1 MTHIAISEW
10 GKVPVREAAGEAGG
24 FTRVQANAL
33 IEAARA
39 HPLGG
44 TDGTSILT
52 DHYRHLRAGQMV
64 GVLAAGDCSLE
75 ILPKID
81 PTAPDE
87 SQPTARG
94 RLIQMLDVA
103 LGLGVGSGAQADMAV
118 QGDSLLDILIRAFA
132 DRLLAAVRHGLPRQ
146 YCMEEDDRNT
156 LRGRL
161 NVARQYTVL
170 AARPNQLACRYD
182 ELSPDIALV
191 QVMKACV
198 LFVSRFARAGGTRR
212 RLDELRFLLA
222 DITTVPPS
230 ALPWNNI
237 RIDRSN
243 RSWAELV
250 TLARMLMGRDWQDT
264 RHDSGRQQGVSLLFP
279 MNDLFETYI
288 ATLAGR
294 VARRRGLIMEAQGG
308 GLFCLREEDEDR
320 GRQLFQTRPD
330 IIVRDQAGCVQLIID
345 TKWKRISSQLEDK
358 RQGVSQA
365 DVYQMMAY
373 GELYDCT
380 DLVLLYPRQ
389 AASKTRRRLPIRPS
403 GIKALR
409 VADIDI
415 SADRP
420 SVEQELAELISHASA
435 HRPEFH
441 NGDADRFGP

>member
-10 GKVPVREAAGEAGG
+10 GKVPVHETAGEADG
-24 FTRVQANAL
+24 FTRAQANAL

-44 TDGTSILT
+44 TDGTGILT
-52 DHYRHLRAGQMV
+52 DHYRYLRAGQMV

-87 SQPTARG
+87 SRPTARA

-103 LGLGVGSGAQADMAV
+103 LGLGVGSGAQAAMAV
-118 QGDSLLDILIRAFA
+118 QGGSLLDILIRAFA

-146 YCMEEDDRNT
+146 YCTEEDDRNT

-161 NVARQYTVL
+161 NVGRQYTVL
-170 AARPNQLACRYD
+170 AARSNQLACRYD

-198 LFVSRFARAGGTRR
+198 LFVSRFARAAETRR
-212 RLDELRFLLA
+212 RLEELRFLMA

-230 ALPWNNI
+230 ALPWHTV

-264 RHDSGRQQGVSLLFP
+264 RHDAGRQQGISLLFP
-279 MNDLFETYI
+279 MNDLFETYV
-288 ATLAGR
+288 AALAGR
-294 VARRRGLIMEAQGG
+294 AARRLGFTMEAQGG
-308 GLFCLREEDEDR
+308 GLFCVRDDDAG
-320 GRQLFQTRPD
+320 GRNLFQTRPD
-330 IIVRDQAGCVQLIID
+330 IIIRDSSGRARLIID
-345 TKWKRISSQLEDK
+345 TKWKRISSHLEDK
-358 RQGVSQA
+358 RQGVSQT

-373 GELYDCT
+373 GELYDCA
-380 DLVLLYPRQ
+380 DLVLLYPRHIVER
-389 AASKTRRRLPIRPS
+389 TRRRLPIKPS
-403 GIKALR
+403 GNRVLR

-415 SADRP
+415 TTDRSA
-420 SVEQELAELISHASA
+420 VEDELTELVGGCDGES
-435 HRPEFH
+435 
-441 NGDADRFGP
+441 